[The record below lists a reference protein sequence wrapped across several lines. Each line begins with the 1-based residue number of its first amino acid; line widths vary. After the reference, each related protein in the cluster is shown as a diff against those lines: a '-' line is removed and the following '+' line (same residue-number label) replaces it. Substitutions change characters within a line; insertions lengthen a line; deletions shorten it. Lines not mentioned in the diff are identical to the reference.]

1 MTRFWMAGAFAGAF
15 AAALATAPAGA
26 QTQTLNVATAGDQ
39 NMVDY
44 IKDYLGPL
52 FEKSHP
58 GVKVVAVGTG
68 PGDGGSQK
76 IYEKLDAQKKG
87 GAPKSDFDV
96 VVVHQKAAGT
106 MVQEGLL
113 ERYKDKIPTG
123 SLVTRET
130 ASNSLGAEVSG
141 YVMPMFHSQTAIAY
155 NPDLVK
161 NPPTSYPELV
171 EWVKKNPKQFG
182 YNGIK
187 GGMSGVA
194 FVSGWVYAF
203 GGDADK
209 LLKGPYDANV
219 KAAWDKAMADLK
231 EFNKNV
237 VITPGNAGTLDMLNR
252 GEIAMGP
259 VWVDM
264 FYTWAAEGK
273 LPPNMRL
280 KLVSPGMPGQPMYYA
295 IPAKANQKLAEEFI
309 ALATSPEVQAEGI
322 VKRFNWYPGIDA
334 KNLEGKLDQ
343 AAWKKLFADITPED
357 LSSKGKPFPIAPYFN
372 DILEAYERK
381 VAN

>member
-1 MTRFWMAGAFAGAF
+1 MTRT
-15 AAALATAPAGA
+15 LATLVLVALSGPVGA
-26 QTQTLNVATAGDQ
+26 QTLTVASAGDQ

-44 IKDYLGPL
+44 VKDYLGPL
-52 FEKSHP
+52 FEKQHP
-58 GVKVVAVGTG
+58 GVKVVSVGTG

-76 IYEKLDAQKKG
+76 IYEKLDAQKKAG
-87 GAPKSDFDV
+87 SASVDFDV

-106 MVQEGLL
+106 LVQEGLL
-113 ERYKDKIPTG
+113 DRYRDGLPTRD
-123 SLVTRET
+123 LVTRET
-130 ASNSLGAEVSG
+130 AANALGAEVSG

-155 NPDLVK
+155 NADMVK
-161 NPPTSYPELV
+161 APPASYSELKD
-171 EWVKKNPKQFG
+171 WVRKNPKQFG

-194 FVSGWVYAF
+194 FVTGWVAAF
-203 GGDADK
+203 GGDGAK
-209 LLKGPYDANV
+209 LEKGPYAPGE
-219 KAAWDKAMADLK
+219 KATWDGALAELK
-231 EFNKNV
+231 DFNRNV

-264 FYTWAAEGK
+264 FQTWKADGK

-295 IPAKANQKLAEEFI
+295 IPAKAGQAKLASAFI

-334 KNLEGKLDQ
+334 KNLEGKIDQ
-343 AAWKKLFADITPED
+343 AAWAGLFTDITPDD
-357 LSSKGKPFPIAPYFN
+357 LAAKGKAFPIAPYFN
-372 DILEAYERK
+372 DILESYERK

>member
-1 MTRFWMAGAFAGAF
+1 MTRVWLAGAFT
-15 AAALATAPAGA
+15 AALAIAPAAA
-26 QTQTLNVATAGDQ
+26 QTQVLNVATAGDQ

-44 IKDYLGPL
+44 VKDYLGPL
-52 FEKSHP
+52 FEKRHP

-87 GAPKSDFDV
+87 GAAKSDFDV

-113 ERYKDKIPTG
+113 ERYKDRIPTG

-130 ASNSLGAEVSG
+130 AANALGAEVSG

-155 NPDLVK
+155 NADLVK
-161 NPPTSYPELV
+161 NPPSSYPELV

-194 FVSGWVYAF
+194 FVAGWVYAF
-203 GGDADK
+203 GGDTEK
-209 LLKGPYDANV
+209 LLKGPYDPNL

-295 IPAKANQKLAEEFI
+295 IPVKANQKLAEEFI

-343 AAWKKLFADITPED
+343 AAWQKLFADITPED

-372 DILEAYERK
+372 DILDSYERK

>member
-1 MTRFWMAGAFAGAF
+1 MTRVWLAGALA
-15 AAALATAPAGA
+15 AAALAAGPAAA
-26 QTQTLNVATAGDQ
+26 QTTLNVATAGDQ

-44 IKDYLGPL
+44 IKDYLGPM
-52 FEKSHP
+52 FEKKYP
-58 GVKVVAVGTG
+58 GVKVNAVGTG

-87 GAPKSDFDV
+87 GAAKSDFDV

-113 ERYKDKIPTG
+113 EKYKDKIATG
-123 SLVTRET
+123 PLATRDS
-130 ASNSLGAEVSG
+130 ASNALGAEVSG
-141 YVMPMFHSQTAIAY
+141 FVMPMFHSQTAIAY
-155 NPDLVK
+155 NADLVK
-161 NPPTSYPELV
+161 TPPSSYPELV
-171 EWVKKNPKQFG
+171 EWAKKNPKQFG

-203 GGDADK
+203 GGNTDK
-209 LLKGPYDANV
+209 LLKGPYDAAT
-219 KAAWDKAMADLK
+219 KASWDKALADLK
-231 EFNKNV
+231 EFNKSV

-273 LPPNMRL
+273 LPPNMKL

-295 IPAKANQKLAEEFI
+295 IPAKANQKAAEDFI

-343 AAWKKLFADITPED
+343 AAWQKLFADITPED
-357 LSSKGKPFPIAPYFN
+357 LAAKGKPFPIAPYFN
-372 DILEAYERK
+372 DILESYERK